1 MEKKKVPRIDKNK
14 LPYHLQKSGLSP
26 TRRNDFLSLSSDQ
39 PLPMPGKTI
48 QPVDLSLAAADSEMS
63 IDDIR
68 KVLWEDY
75 DSKMVYGKQFLVPV
89 SGYFC
94 RLCQKFYQSSHAALE
109 KHTRS
114 EIHFKNLKKLLSL
127 STKENFSDKKRKKDA
142 QKMSEIQKRWEIIQK
157 EDQENRNR
165 YLASRKNNAL
175 TSQGIMNSASNE
187 FSASIKIENAI

>member
-1 MEKKKVPRIDKNK
+1 MLR
-14 LPYHLQKSGLSP
+14 
-26 TRRNDFLSLSSDQ
+26 TFLSLS
-39 PLPMPGKTI
+39 
-48 QPVDLSLAAADSEMS
+48 
-63 IDDIR
+63 
-68 KVLWEDY
+68 Y
-75 DSKMVYGKQFLVPV
+75 
-89 SGYFC
+89 
-94 RLCQKFYQSSHAALE
+94 AALE